1 MNAQITSLQER
12 VDTLFANVNNLRHRD
27 ASISTMDSDQNY
39 LLKPSRPMSQVTMS
53 ARSPSQMRQKVPR
66 FQGPTSAAYSFDV
79 ANSSLQTMGI
89 HPPTEASVD
98 DSAVTKRSTHSTPS
112 SPLSP
117 PAHPSKDPLWLLSK
131 EEAVRLARVY
141 EEEVSE

>member
-1 MNAQITSLQER
+1 MNAQIASLQEQ

-27 ASISTMDSDQNY
+27 ASISTIGSDPNY
-39 LLKPSRPMSQVTMS
+39 LLKPARSISQATMS
-53 ARSPSQMRQKVPR
+53 AGAPSQIRQKVPR

-89 HPPTEASVD
+89 HPPTEVALDEPV
-98 DSAVTKRSTHSTPS
+98 ATKESTHSTPS
-112 SPLSP
+112 GSLSPL
-117 PAHPSKDPLWLLSK
+117 AHPSKDPLWLLSK
-131 EEAVRLARVY
+131 EEVVRLARVY